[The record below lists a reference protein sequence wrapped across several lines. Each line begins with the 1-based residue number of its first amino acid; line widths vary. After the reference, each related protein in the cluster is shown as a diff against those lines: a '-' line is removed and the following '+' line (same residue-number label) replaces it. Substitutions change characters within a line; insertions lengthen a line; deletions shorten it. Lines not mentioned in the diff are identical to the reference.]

1 MKQIDSAATIR
12 PTPEA
17 RGYLD
22 RLKEKDIFDRMID
35 AYLFAAA
42 YAIKNNLQLS
52 KITSRGRQPLFKDL
66 TLVDEEVLLALAAG
80 IHVIRKRNGQDEPR
94 NTEELLEIL
103 TQYAEVGLE
112 ELKQKWEGKVGIQI
126 QSDISNIISSS
137 VGS

>member
-1 MKQIDSAATIR
+1 MKKIDSAATIR

-42 YAIKNNLQLS
+42 YGIKNNLQIFELP
-52 KITSRGRQPLFKDL
+52 SRGRQNLVVDL
-66 TLVDEEVLLALAAG
+66 TLVDRDVLLALAAG

-94 NTEELLEIL
+94 DSEELLEIL

-112 ELKQKWEGKVGIQI
+112 ELKQKWEGKVGSQI
-126 QSDISNIISSS
+126 QTDISNIISSS